1 VAKDP
6 KLILQLLYTNHFY
19 LTHKTKMGFP
29 HTQSF
34 FFHTMPLLSGKV
46 TNAASTGV
54 CVQIID
60 FQLVKIELFELKIH
74 SISER

>member
-1 VAKDP
+1 
-6 KLILQLLYTNHFY
+6 
-19 LTHKTKMGFP
+19 MGFP

-34 FFHTMPLLSGKV
+34 FFHTIHLLSGKV
-46 TNAASTGV
+46 TNVASTGV

>member
-1 VAKDP
+1 
-6 KLILQLLYTNHFY
+6 
-19 LTHKTKMGFP
+19 MGFP